1 MNEKLVCADGPM
13 GNRGV
18 QVESP
23 EAFSHIGKWRGREGE
38 EILCQPLQDREWR
51 ARHLTVVEEVTRMP
65 IWMAKD
71 LMDID
76 TSRMV

>member
-1 MNEKLVCADGPM
+1 MSEKPVCVDGLM

-18 QVESP
+18 RVGSL
-23 EAFSHIGKWRGREGE
+23 EAFLHTGKWRGRGEE
-38 EILCQPLQDREWR
+38 EILFQRPQDREWR
-51 ARHLTVVEEVTRMP
+51 ARHLTVGEEVTRML

-76 TSRMV
+76 TSPMV